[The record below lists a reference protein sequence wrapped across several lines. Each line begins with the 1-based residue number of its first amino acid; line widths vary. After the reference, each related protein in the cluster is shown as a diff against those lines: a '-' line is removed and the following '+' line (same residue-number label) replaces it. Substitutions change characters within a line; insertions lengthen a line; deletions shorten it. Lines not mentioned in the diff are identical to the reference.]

1 MVVALE
7 SAEEVAARSFALRW
21 ALHAQVY
28 RCQIA
33 AHAFDSATHEQPR
46 ARTRTISHLPTVEKA

>member
-7 SAEEVAARSFALRW
+7 SAEEVAARSFAFRW
-21 ALHAQVY
+21 TLHAQVY

-33 AHAFDSATHEQPR
+33 VHAFDSATNEQPR
-46 ARTRTISHLPTVEKA
+46 AKLEPLAFANRRES